1 MQKKMLMSLL
11 IVSLFLLPALPMTQA
26 DTTTTFASGLPSI
39 TMLFPKNGGTN
50 TTPVVDIPGHMNISS
65 AKFDVEG
72 IGLNTTSGQN
82 MLDFSN
88 PKGSTA
94 WIGSLATIPPVSPP
108 ANLEATNKTADG
120 GLKAQ
125 DGSTLSNSGVN
136 GAAYQLFEFHLGNVE
151 LVNFTLY
158 WKGMGT
164 TQPKM
169 GFSGSNVQ
177 LYIWNATASVWELY
191 YSLARPSIIVAS
203 TYAYFNASAGNY
215 TNYIDAKGNLCMMA
229 TTNYNLN
236 IQASTMDT
244 DYVSLSYYGKQLL
257 FPADVKIDIGND
269 GTTEYQKSGDLKGK
283 VTVEGAPIVAGFQQV
298 INASTDSV
306 VHIPIKFSSSEGGV
320 LFISNLSINYVIMD
334 LPPQVNKTIMDIQI
348 DENTNATDRLDLW
361 EYFNDDMGVANL
373 TFSIPFQ
380 ENTTRVEARLDADGH
395 HVSFYTMTPYW
406 FGKED
411 FRVRATDKK
420 GQYTNSNTFSVIVKF
435 VDNPPIIEK
444 MGTLHAKEGLN
455 FAVTFNVTDPDL
467 PFDPT
472 EKITLTI
479 TSDLQDINITANKVY
494 FTPTNSQVGTH
505 HLNVS
510 AMDNFGKSDKLVVP
524 LIVTNINNPPKLEP
538 ISDQT
543 IMEHQNFTM
552 NITATDPDL
561 ALGLD
566 QLAFSTNST
575 LISLSAAG
583 LLKFTPQEKDV
594 GDHQILVVV
603 TDTGGLKD
611 SATFKIIVMD
621 VNDPPIVQ
629 PISNMTVYEGSFVSF
644 TVNATDPDAKDQVAN
659 FQDDSPLFKISS
671 SGWINFTPLHKDVGV
686 HYINVTANDK
696 EGLGTKIA
704 FKITVIEVNFPPTNV
719 TIIQPLNGTKFKHGQ
734 KIAFQGFAT
743 DPDDNP
749 LNYSWSVDGKQ
760 IGYGQTFSTKSI
772 KSGKHMVKLTVS
784 DGKLST
790 DSKEV
795 AFTVKSAPPKG
806 VIPGPDA
813 VLMTIAVLGAALII
827 WKRRG

>member
-1 MQKKMLMSLL
+1 
-11 IVSLFLLPALPMTQA
+11 
-26 DTTTTFASGLPSI
+26 
-39 TMLFPKNGGTN
+39 
-50 TTPVVDIPGHMNISS
+50 
-65 AKFDVEG
+65 
-72 IGLNTTSGQN
+72 
-82 MLDFSN
+82 
-88 PKGSTA
+88 
-94 WIGSLATIPPVSPP
+94 
-108 ANLEATNKTADG
+108 
-120 GLKAQ
+120 
-125 DGSTLSNSGVN
+125 
-136 GAAYQLFEFHLGNVE
+136 
-151 LVNFTLY
+151 
-158 WKGMGT
+158 
-164 TQPKM
+164 
-169 GFSGSNVQ
+169 
-177 LYIWNATASVWELY
+177 
-191 YSLARPSIIVAS
+191 
-203 TYAYFNASAGNY
+203 
-215 TNYIDAKGNLCMMA
+215 
-229 TTNYNLN
+229 
-236 IQASTMDT
+236 
-244 DYVSLSYYGKQLL
+244 
-257 FPADVKIDIGND
+257 
-269 GTTEYQKSGDLKGK
+269 
-283 VTVEGAPIVAGFQQV
+283 
-298 INASTDSV
+298 
-306 VHIPIKFSSSEGGV
+306 
-320 LFISNLSINYVIMD
+320 
-334 LPPQVNKTIMDIQI
+334 
-348 DENTNATDRLDLW
+348 
-361 EYFNDDMGVANL
+361 
-373 TFSIPFQ
+373 
-380 ENTTRVEARLDADGH
+380 
-395 HVSFYTMTPYW
+395 
-406 FGKED
+406 
-411 FRVRATDKK
+411 
-420 GQYTNSNTFSVIVKF
+420 
-435 VDNPPIIEK
+435 
-444 MGTLHAKEGLN
+444 
-455 FAVTFNVTDPDL
+455 
-467 PFDPT
+467 
-472 EKITLTI
+472 
-479 TSDLQDINITANKVY
+479 
-494 FTPTNSQVGTH
+494 
-505 HLNVS
+505 
-510 AMDNFGKSDKLVVP
+510 
-524 LIVTNINNPPKLEP
+524 
-538 ISDQT
+538 
-543 IMEHQNFTM
+543 
-552 NITATDPDL
+552 
-561 ALGLD
+561 
-566 QLAFSTNST
+566 LAFSTNST

-813 VLMTIAVLGAALII
+813 VLVTISVLGAALII